1 MKKIFELS
9 FGYGKYDNMKVE
21 ETFIL
26 EDTKTNRQ
34 SILDEYSGWQPDFK
48 DDLEN
53 FLNGNANS
61 ISLYRDAVDWDETN
75 CMIIEVKSYEDKLLE
90 LVEDFKNSIQ
100 NLQNRFAIA

>member
-26 EDTKTNRQ
+26 DDTKANRQ
-34 SILDEYSGWQPDFK
+34 DILDEYSGWQPDFK

-53 FLNGNANS
+53 FLNGKSNS
-61 ISLYRDAVDWDETN
+61 LSLYRDAVDWDETN